1 MMKRNA
7 QYNAL
12 KNSHINKQKGFTLLE
27 MIVVLVIIGLI
38 AGLVGPSL
46 FKQADRAKVQTA
58 GTQVKMIRGALHT
71 LRLDIGRLPTTQE
84 GLTLLISPPSDERV
98 AQFWE
103 GPYID
108 GGVPL
113 DPWNREY
120 NYSLTPSQFEP
131 FTLYS
136 FGADGQQGG
145 EGDNEDIGYLPSQ

>member
-1 MMKRNA
+1 MKKCS
-7 QYNAL
+7 QYKVYKLGAL
-12 KNSHINKQKGFTLLE
+12 NKSQGFTLLE

-46 FKQADRAKVQTA
+46 FRQADRAKVQTA
-58 GTQVKMIRGALHT
+58 GTQVKMMRGALHT

-84 GLTLLISPPSDERV
+84 GLALLISPPADERV

-120 NYSLTPSQFEP
+120 NYSFTPSEFEP

-136 FGADGQQGG
+136 FGADGQPS
-145 EGDNEDIGYLPSQ
+145 GDGDGKDIGYLPAQ

>member
-1 MMKRNA
+1 MKRNA